1 MAGGGS
7 GHNLPQCI
15 KVGGNRQNVGV
26 GMNGPPQGAL
36 GYHREGKT
44 CHIDPSGVN
53 PGGTPFCLFF
63 ITDNPWSALRGESR
77 GDRCPGSSDA
87 TTTAGSP
94 STRWSAAFER
104 RSPRFWAAASSAV
117 RRGIRR
123 SSCAALARTAG
134 RPRGQ
139 EEPSANEPG
148 KCPDHPTGLTPARAG
163 TIRCGYA
170 ALVARGLETHS

>member
-1 MAGGGS
+1 MDPPRVLWDTTEKEKHAT
-7 GHNLPQCI
+7 LT
-15 KVGGNRQNVGV
+15 
-26 GMNGPPQGAL
+26 PQGL
-36 GYHREGKT
+36 
-44 CHIDPSGVN
+44 IPGV
-53 PGGTPFCLFF
+53 TPFCLFF